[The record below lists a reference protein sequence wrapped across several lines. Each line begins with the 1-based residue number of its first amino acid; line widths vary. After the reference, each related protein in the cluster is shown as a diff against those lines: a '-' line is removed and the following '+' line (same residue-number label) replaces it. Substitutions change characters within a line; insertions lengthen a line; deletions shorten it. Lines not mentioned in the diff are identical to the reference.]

1 MNLFVSPFM
10 DSFYSAQQQV
20 VIHLTEHNSGE
31 YLFPKIVKSGKL
43 LSFACNKQ
51 IDKDVAIL
59 NLVSQDNEAFKY
71 FLSRNS

>member
-1 MNLFVSPFM
+1 MHF
-10 DSFYSAQQQV
+10 FYSAQQKV
-20 VIHLTEHNSGE
+20 VIRVTEHNSRE
-31 YLFPKIVKSGKL
+31 CLFPKIVKSGKVL
-43 LSFACNKQ
+43 YFACNKQ